1 MRWIVSRSI
10 ADSRSEVGSPPME
23 DIPVA
28 LAAMATAR
36 GWIIE
41 ADATPPCQG
50 RDAMIVKAI
59 AYLALAVGK
68 LAKV

>member
-1 MRWIVSRSI
+1 
-10 ADSRSEVGSPPME
+10 ME
-23 DIPVA
+23 DIPAA

-36 GWIIE
+36 GWIE